1 MKSHRTYELQV
12 ITVLYINNSR
22 IGLLYMNNVLLPE
35 AIIAIT
41 EKVNNF
47 SKHTFN
53 LNPYGWKH
61 CGPLQE
67 LNYSHKCR
75 EYLIRNFS
83 MTYIYIYSYVCV
95 SLAMIVWL
103 QSDSLSKDDCS
114 LAICVRERH
123 KWFYILFSLIVY

>member
-53 LNPYGWKH
+53 LNPYG
-61 CGPLQE
+61 
-67 LNYSHKCR
+67 
-75 EYLIRNFS
+75 
-83 MTYIYIYSYVCV
+83 
-95 SLAMIVWL
+95 
-103 QSDSLSKDDCS
+103 
-114 LAICVRERH
+114 
-123 KWFYILFSLIVY
+123 